1 MLTRWV
7 LSSLEDQG
15 LEVVIL
21 FLHDFWHYSNDLFYS
36 MQAREVTP
44 PLRKEQLKTTNSTV
58 PTGRALPKPHIPT
71 DRRSGSENFLTQT
84 VFQMKTGETHAGA
97 APLTWAGNNLLPD
110 LLAGMVLQ
118 PQKLIFGCCMC
129 TANPCHKQPD
139 WTLASTPY
147 KSSAMPV
154 SFAGK
159 TTEQVLK
166 AFLVMALAGRVLE
179 L

>member
-1 MLTRWV
+1 MRWV
-7 LSSLEDQG
+7 LSSVEDQG

-21 FLHDFWHYSNDLFYS
+21 FLHDFWHYSNDFFYS
-36 MQAREVTP
+36 KQACEVTP

-58 PTGRALPKPHIPT
+58 HAGRALPMPHIPT
-71 DRRSGSENFLTQT
+71 DKRSGNENFLTQT
-84 VFQMKTGETHAGA
+84 VFQMKTREHQAGA
-97 APLTWAGNNLLPD
+97 APLTWARSNLLPD
-110 LLAGMVLQ
+110 LPAGMVLQ
-118 PQKLIFGCCMC
+118 PQKFIFGCCMC
-129 TANPCHKQPD
+129 TVYPCHKQPG

-154 SFAGK
+154 RFAGK
-159 TTEQVLK
+159 TTEQEFK